1 MKRKIYD
8 QLLLWKNKRKGKSA
22 MMIEGARRVGKSY
35 IVKEFAQREYKSYI
49 LIDFFKVGD
58 DIKDL
63 FKNYKDNLD
72 MLFTYLSTYFSTR
85 LYPRESIIVFD
96 EIEFCPAARAAIKYL
111 VEDGR
116 YDYLETGSLLGM
128 KTSTQKNKKKKKD
141 EDKKDD
147 DYLVPSEEEKIDM
160 HPMDFEEF
168 LWAMGEETLMDF
180 IRMKFAAQE
189 PVGQSMHRKIMDY
202 FRLYM
207 IVGGMPQ
214 AILEYLDTRS
224 FEDVDRV
231 KRQILNLYNNCIDQ
245 YAGVHTPKVKA
256 IYEAIPAQLQLHEHK
271 FQLSDLNKDARFR
284 DYDSSFFWLRDAKM
298 VNLAFNT
305 TEPSIGLGLKQRD
318 NSLKCYMNDTGLM
331 ISHAFDER
339 GVVSGQLYQKILK
352 DKLDANIGMLMEN
365 IVSQMLTANGC
376 KLFFY
381 SNASRE
387 NKDDRMEIDFLI
399 AKSKI
404 TSRHNVAQ
412 SECRENLLSMPSQS
426 NVSEANISPI
436 EVKSSSGFTTV
447 SLEKCLKKYSSH
459 LAQAYIIHTG
469 DVERD
474 GDYLYLPLYMVPC
487 L

>member
-8 QLLLWKNKRKGKSA
+8 HLLLWKNKRKGKSA
-22 MMIEGARRVGKSY
+22 LMIEGARRVGKSY
-35 IVKEFAQREYKSYI
+35 IVREFAQREYKSYI

-96 EIEFCPAARAAIKYL
+96 EIEFCPAARASIKYL

-128 KTSTQKNKKKKKD
+128 KTSTQMRKKD
-141 EDKKDD
+141 EDKKEE

-202 FRLYM
+202 LRLYL

-214 AILEYLDTRS
+214 AILEYQDTRS
-224 FEDVDRV
+224 FEDVDRI
-231 KRQILNLYNNCIDQ
+231 KRQILNLYHNCIDR
-245 YAGVHTPKVKA
+245 YAGKYATKVNS
-256 IYEAIPAQLQLHEHK
+256 IYEAIPAQLQLHDHK
-271 FQLSDLNKDARFR
+271 FQLADLDKNARFR
-284 DYDSSFFWLRDAKM
+284 NYASAFFWLRDAKM

-305 TEPSIGLGLKQRD
+305 TEPSIGLGLKQKD

-331 ISHAFDER
+331 ISHAFNER
-339 GVVSGQLYQKILK
+339 GIVSEQLYQKILK
-352 DKLDANIGMLMEN
+352 DKLEINAGMLMEN
-365 IVSQMLTANGC
+365 IVAQMLVANDC

-381 SNASRE
+381 SNPSRE

-399 AKSKI
+399 AKSTI
-404 TSRHNVAQ
+404 TSRH
-412 SECRENLLSMPSQS
+412 
-426 NVSEANISPI
+426 NISPI
-436 EVKSSSGFTTV
+436 EVKSSTGFSTV
-447 SLEKCLKKYSSH
+447 SMEKCLKKYSTH
-459 LAQAYIIHTG
+459 LSQAYIVHTG

-474 GDYLYLPLYMVPC
+474 GDYLYIPLYMVPC

>member
-8 QLLLWKNKRKGKSA
+8 HLLLWKNKRKGKSA
-22 MMIEGARRVGKSY
+22 LMIEGARRVGKSY
-35 IVKEFAQREYKSYI
+35 IVREFAQREYKSYI

-96 EIEFCPAARAAIKYL
+96 EIEFCPAARASIKYL

-128 KTSTQKNKKKKKD
+128 KTSTQMRKKD
-141 EDKKDD
+141 EDKKEE

-168 LWAMGEETLMDF
+168 LWAMGEEMLMDF

-202 FRLYM
+202 FRLYL

-214 AILEYLDTRS
+214 AILEYQDTRS
-224 FEDVDRV
+224 FEDVDRI
-231 KRQILNLYNNCIDQ
+231 KRQILNLYHNCIDR
-245 YAGVHTPKVKA
+245 YAGKYATKVNS
-256 IYEAIPAQLQLHEHK
+256 IYEAIPAQLQLHDHK
-271 FQLSDLNKDARFR
+271 FQLADLDKNARFR
-284 DYDSSFFWLRDAKM
+284 NYASAFFWLRDAKM

-305 TEPSIGLGLKQRD
+305 TEPSIGLGLKQKD

-331 ISHAFDER
+331 ISHAFNER
-339 GVVSGQLYQKILK
+339 GIVSEQLYQKILK
-352 DKLDANIGMLMEN
+352 DKLEINAGMLMEN
-365 IVSQMLTANGC
+365 IVAQMLVANDC

-381 SNASRE
+381 SNSSRE

-399 AKSKI
+399 AKSTI
-404 TSRHNVAQ
+404 TSRH
-412 SECRENLLSMPSQS
+412 
-426 NVSEANISPI
+426 NISPI
-436 EVKSSSGFTTV
+436 EVKSSTGFSTV
-447 SLEKCLKKYSSH
+447 SMEKCLKKYSTH
-459 LAQAYIIHTG
+459 LSQAYIVHTG
-469 DVERD
+469 DIERD
-474 GDYLYLPLYMVPC
+474 RDYLYIPLYMVPC

>member
-1 MKRKIYD
+1 M
-8 QLLLWKNKRKGKSA
+8 
-22 MMIEGARRVGKSY
+22 GKSY
-35 IVKEFAQREYKSYI
+35 IVKEFAQKEYKSYI

-72 MLFTYLSTYFSTR
+72 MLFTYLSTYFSTK

-128 KTSTQKNKKKKKD
+128 KMSTQKKLKKTENK
-141 EDKKDD
+141 E
-147 DYLVPSEEEKIDM
+147 DYLVPSEEESMVM

-168 LWAMGEETLMDF
+168 LWALGEESLMDF
-180 IRMKFAAQE
+180 VRMKFAAQE
-189 PVGQSMHRKIMDY
+189 SVGQSMHRKLMDY
-202 FRLYM
+202 FRLYL
-207 IVGGMPQ
+207 IIGGMPQ
-214 AILEYLDTRS
+214 AILEFLDTKS

-231 KRQILNLYNNCIDQ
+231 KRQILNLYYNCIDN
-245 YAGVHTPKVKA
+245 YAGVYTAKVRA
-256 IYEAIPAQLQLHEHK
+256 IYEAIPGQLQLHEHK

-305 TEPSIGLGLKQRD
+305 TEPSIGLGLKQKD

-339 GVVSGQLYQKILK
+339 GIVSEQLYQKILK
-352 DKLDANIGMLMEN
+352 DKLEVNAGMLMEN
-365 IVSQMLTANGC
+365 IVGQMLTAIGC

-381 SNASRE
+381 SNPSRE

-399 AKSKI
+399 SKKAI
-404 TSRHNVAQ
+404 TSRH
-412 SECRENLLSMPSQS
+412 
-426 NVSEANISPI
+426 NISPI
-436 EVKSSSGFTTV
+436 EVKSSTRFTTI
-447 SLEKCLKKYSSH
+447 SLEKCIKKYSTH
-459 LAQAYIIHTG
+459 LAQVYIVHTG
-469 DVERD
+469 DLKKD
-474 GDYLYLPLYMVPC
+474 GDYLYIPLYMVPC

>member
-35 IVKEFAQREYKSYI
+35 IVKEFAQKEYKSYI

-72 MLFTYLSTYFSTR
+72 MLFTYLSTYFSTK

-128 KTSTQKNKKKKKD
+128 KMSTKKKRKKN
-141 EDKKDD
+141 EKKE
-147 DYLVPSEEEKIDM
+147 DYLVPSEEESMVM

-168 LWAMGEETLMDF
+168 LWAMGEESLMDF
-180 IRMKFAAQE
+180 VRMKFAAQE
-189 PVGQSMHRKIMDY
+189 PVGQSMHRKLMDY

-207 IVGGMPQ
+207 IIGGMPQ
-214 AILEYLDTRS
+214 AILEYLDTKS

-231 KRQILNLYNNCIDQ
+231 KRQILNLYYNCIDN
-245 YAGVHTPKVKA
+245 YAGVHTAKVRA
-256 IYEAIPAQLQLHEHK
+256 IYEAIPGQLQLHEHK

-298 VNLAFNT
+298 VNIAFNT
-305 TEPSIGLGLKQRD
+305 TEPSIGLGLKQKD

-339 GVVSGQLYQKILK
+339 GIVSEQLYQKILK
-352 DKLDANIGMLMEN
+352 DKL
-365 IVSQMLTANGC
+365 
-376 KLFFY
+376 
-381 SNASRE
+381 
-387 NKDDRMEIDFLI
+387 
-399 AKSKI
+399 
-404 TSRHNVAQ
+404 
-412 SECRENLLSMPSQS
+412 
-426 NVSEANISPI
+426 
-436 EVKSSSGFTTV
+436 
-447 SLEKCLKKYSSH
+447 
-459 LAQAYIIHTG
+459 
-469 DVERD
+469 
-474 GDYLYLPLYMVPC
+474 
-487 L
+487 

>member
-8 QLLLWKNKRKGKSA
+8 HLLLWKNKRKGKSA
-22 MMIEGARRVGKSY
+22 LMIEGARRVGKSY
-35 IVKEFAQREYKSYI
+35 IVREFAQREYKSYI

-96 EIEFCPAARAAIKYL
+96 EIEFCPAARASIKYL

-128 KTSTQKNKKKKKD
+128 KTSTQMRKKD
-141 EDKKDD
+141 EDKKEE

-168 LWAMGEETLMDF
+168 LWAMGEEMLMDF

-202 FRLYM
+202 LRLYL

-214 AILEYLDTRS
+214 AILEYQDTRS
-224 FEDVDRV
+224 FEDVDRI
-231 KRQILNLYNNCIDQ
+231 KRQILNLYHNCIDR
-245 YAGVHTPKVKA
+245 YAGKYATKVNS
-256 IYEAIPAQLQLHEHK
+256 IYEAIPAQLQLHDHK
-271 FQLSDLNKDARFR
+271 FQLADLDKNARFR
-284 DYDSSFFWLRDAKM
+284 NYASAFFWLRDAKM

-305 TEPSIGLGLKQRD
+305 TEPSIGLGLKQKD

-331 ISHAFDER
+331 ISHAFNER
-339 GVVSGQLYQKILK
+339 GIVSEQLYQKILK
-352 DKLDANIGMLMEN
+352 DKLEINAGMLMEN
-365 IVSQMLTANGC
+365 IVAQMLVANDC

-381 SNASRE
+381 SNSSRE

-399 AKSKI
+399 AKSTI
-404 TSRHNVAQ
+404 TSRH
-412 SECRENLLSMPSQS
+412 
-426 NVSEANISPI
+426 NISPI
-436 EVKSSSGFTTV
+436 EVKSSTGFSTV
-447 SLEKCLKKYSSH
+447 SMEKCLKKYSTH
-459 LAQAYIIHTG
+459 LSQAYIVHTG
-469 DVERD
+469 DIERD
-474 GDYLYLPLYMVPC
+474 RDYLYIPLYMVPC

>member
-1 MKRKIYD
+1 
-8 QLLLWKNKRKGKSA
+8 

-35 IVKEFAQREYKSYI
+35 IVREFAQKEYKSYI

-72 MLFTYLSTYFSTR
+72 MLFTYLSTYYSTR

-111 VEDGR
+111 VEDR
-116 YDYLETGSLLGM
+116 RFDYLETGSLLGM
-128 KTSTQKNKKKKKD
+128 QMSTKKKLKKN
-141 EDKKDD
+141 EKKE
-147 DYLVPSEEEKIDM
+147 DYLVPSEEEKMVM

-168 LWAMGEETLMDF
+168 LWAFGEESLMDF
-180 IRMKFAAQE
+180 VRMKFASQE
-189 PVGQSMHRKIMDY
+189 PAGQSMHRKLMDY

-207 IVGGMPQ
+207 IIGGMPQ
-214 AILEYLDTRS
+214 AILEYLDTKS

-245 YAGVHTPKVKA
+245 YAGVHAAKVKA
-256 IYEAIPAQLQLHEHK
+256 IYEAIPGQLQRHEHK

-305 TEPSIGLGLKQRD
+305 TEPSIGLGLKQSD

-339 GVVSGQLYQKILK
+339 GIVSEQLYQKILK
-352 DKLDANIGMLMEN
+352 DKLEINSGMLMEN
-365 IVSQMLTANGC
+365 IVGQMLTAIGC

-399 AKSKI
+399 SKKAV
-404 TSRHNVAQ
+404 TSRH
-412 SECRENLLSMPSQS
+412 
-426 NVSEANISPI
+426 NISPI
-436 EVKSSSGFTTV
+436 EVKSSTGFTTT
-447 SLEKCLKKYSSH
+447 SLEKCLKKYASH
-459 LAQAYIIHTG
+459 LAQAYIVHTG
-469 DVERD
+469 DLEKD
-474 GDYLYLPLYMVPC
+474 GNYLYIPLYMVPC

>member
-1 MKRKIYD
+1 M
-8 QLLLWKNKRKGKSA
+8 
-22 MMIEGARRVGKSY
+22 GKSY
-35 IVKEFAQREYKSYI
+35 IVKEFAQKEYKSYI

-63 FKNYKDNLD
+63 FKNYKNSLD
-72 MLFTYLSTYFSTR
+72 MLFTYLSTYFSTK

-128 KTSTQKNKKKKKD
+128 KMSTQKKLKKTENK
-141 EDKKDD
+141 E
-147 DYLVPSEEEKIDM
+147 DYLVPSEEESMVM

-168 LWAMGEETLMDF
+168 LWALGEESLMDF
-180 IRMKFAAQE
+180 VRMKFAAQE
-189 PVGQSMHRKIMDY
+189 SVGQSMHRKLMDY
-202 FRLYM
+202 FRLYL
-207 IVGGMPQ
+207 IIGGMPQ
-214 AILEYLDTRS
+214 AILEYLDTKS

-231 KRQILNLYNNCIDQ
+231 KRQILNLYYNCIDN
-245 YAGVHTPKVKA
+245 YAGVHTAKVRA
-256 IYEAIPAQLQLHEHK
+256 IYEAIPGQLQLHEHK

-305 TEPSIGLGLKQRD
+305 TEPSIGLGLKQKD

-339 GVVSGQLYQKILK
+339 GIVSEQLYQKILK
-352 DKLDANIGMLMEN
+352 DKLEVNAGMLMEN
-365 IVSQMLTANGC
+365 IVGQMLTAIGC

-381 SNASRE
+381 SNPSRE

-399 AKSKI
+399 SKKAI
-404 TSRHNVAQ
+404 TSRH
-412 SECRENLLSMPSQS
+412 
-426 NVSEANISPI
+426 NISPI
-436 EVKSSSGFTTV
+436 EVKSSTRFTTI
-447 SLEKCLKKYSSH
+447 SLEKCIKKYSTH
-459 LAQAYIIHTG
+459 LAQVYIVHTG
-469 DVERD
+469 DLKKD
-474 GDYLYLPLYMVPC
+474 GDYLYIPLYMVPC

>member
-8 QLLLWKNKRKGKSA
+8 ELLLWKNKRKGKSA
-22 MMIEGARRVGKSY
+22 LMIEGARRVGKSY

-63 FKNYKDNLD
+63 FKNYKNNLD
-72 MLFTYLSTYFSTR
+72 MLFTYLSTYFSTK

-96 EIEFCPAARAAIKYL
+96 EIEFCPDARAAIKYL

-128 KTSTQKNKKKKKD
+128 NRSTQ
-141 EDKKDD
+141 ED
-147 DYLVPSEEEKIDM
+147 DYLVPSEEEKMDM

-180 IRMKFAAQE
+180 IRMCFDKKQ

-202 FRLYM
+202 FRLYL

-214 AILEYLDTRS
+214 AVLEYLDTRS

-231 KRQILNLYNNCIDQ
+231 KRQILNLYHNCIER
-245 YAGVHTPKVKA
+245 YAGKFATKVNS
-256 IYEAIPAQLQLHEHK
+256 IYEAIPAQLQLHDHK
-271 FQLSDLNKDARFR
+271 FQLADIDKNARFR
-284 DYDSSFFWLRDAKM
+284 NYASAFFWLRDAKM

-305 TEPSIGLGLKQRD
+305 TEPSIGLGMKQKD

-331 ISHAFDER
+331 ISHAFNER
-339 GVVSGQLYQKILK
+339 GIVSDQLYQKILK
-352 DKLDANIGMLMEN
+352 DKLEINAGMLMEN
-365 IVSQMLTANGC
+365 IVAQMLTASGC

-381 SNASRE
+381 SNSSRE
-387 NKDDRMEIDFLI
+387 NKEDRMEIDFLI
-399 AKSKI
+399 SKKTI
-404 TSRHNVAQ
+404 TSRH
-412 SECRENLLSMPSQS
+412 
-426 NVSEANISPI
+426 NISPI
-436 EVKSSSGFTTV
+436 EVKSSTGFTTI
-447 SLEKCLKKYSSH
+447 SLEKCIKKYSSH

-469 DVERD
+469 DVKPD
-474 GDYLYLPLYMVPC
+474 GNYLYIPLYMVLC

>member
-1 MKRKIYD
+1 MKRKLYD
-8 QLLLWKNKRKGKSA
+8 QLVIWKTKRHGKSA

-35 IVKEFAQREYKSYI
+35 IVEEFAKNEYKSHI
-49 LIDFFKVGD
+49 IIDFFKVGD

-72 MLFTYLSTYFSTR
+72 MLFIYLSTFYSTK

-96 EIEFCPAARAAIKYL
+96 EIGFCPAARAAIKYL

-128 KTSTQKNKKKKKD
+128 QMSTRKKLKSD
-141 EDKKDD
+141 EKQE
-147 DYLVPSEEEKIDM
+147 DYLVPSEEEKM
-160 HPMDFEEF
+160 VLQPMDFEEF
-168 LWAMGEETLMDF
+168 LWALGEENLMEF
-180 IRMKFAAQE
+180 VRMKFEIKE
-189 PVGQSMHRKIMDY
+189 PMGQSMHRKLMDY

-214 AILEYLDTRS
+214 AVMEYLETRS

-245 YAGVHTPKVKA
+245 YAGIHTPKVKA
-256 IYEAIPAQLQLHEHK
+256 IYEAIPGQLQLHEHK
-271 FQLSDLNKDARFR
+271 FQLSDLHKDARFR
-284 DYDSSFFWLRDAKM
+284 DYDSSFFWLRDARM

-305 TEPSIGLGLKQRD
+305 TEPNIGLGLKQRD

-331 ISHAFDER
+331 ISHSFDER
-339 GVVSGQLYQKILK
+339 GIVSEQLYQKILK
-352 DKLDANIGMLMEN
+352 DKLEMNAGMLMEN
-365 IVSQMLTANGC
+365 IVAQMLAAIGC

-381 SNASRE
+381 SNPSRE

-399 AKSKI
+399 SKKSI
-404 TSRHNVAQ
+404 TSRH
-412 SECRENLLSMPSQS
+412 
-426 NVSEANISPI
+426 NISPI
-436 EVKSSSGFTTV
+436 EVKSSSDFTIT
-447 SLEKCLKKYSSH
+447 SLEKCIRKYANY
-459 LAQAYIIHTG
+459 LAQPYIVHIG
-469 DVERD
+469 DLEAK
-474 GDYLYLPLYMVPC
+474 GNLLYIPLYMVPC

>member
-1 MKRKIYD
+1 
-8 QLLLWKNKRKGKSA
+8 

-35 IVKEFAQREYKSYI
+35 IVREFAQKEYKSYI

-58 DIKDL
+58 DVKDL

-72 MLFTYLSTYFSTR
+72 MLFTYLSTYYSTR

-116 YDYLETGSLLGM
+116 FDYLETGSLLGM
-128 KTSTQKNKKKKKD
+128 QMSTKKKLKKG
-141 EDKKDD
+141 EKKE
-147 DYLVPSEEEKIDM
+147 DYLVPSEEEKMVM

-168 LWAMGEETLMDF
+168 LWAFGEESLMDF
-180 IRMKFAAQE
+180 VRMKFASQE
-189 PVGQSMHRKIMDY
+189 PVGQSMHRKLMDY

-207 IVGGMPQ
+207 IIGGMPQ

-245 YAGVHTPKVKA
+245 YAGVHSAKVKA
-256 IYEAIPAQLQLHEHK
+256 IYEAIPGQLQRHEHK

-305 TEPSIGLGLKQRD
+305 TEPSVGLGLKQSD

-339 GVVSGQLYQKILK
+339 GIVSEQLYQKILK
-352 DKLDANIGMLMEN
+352 DKLEINAGMLMEN
-365 IVSQMLTANGC
+365 IVGQMLTAIGC

-399 AKSKI
+399 SKKAV
-404 TSRHNVAQ
+404 TSRH
-412 SECRENLLSMPSQS
+412 
-426 NVSEANISPI
+426 NISPI
-436 EVKSSSGFTTV
+436 EVKSSTGFTTT
-447 SLEKCLKKYSSH
+447 SLEKCLKKYTSH
-459 LAQAYIIHTG
+459 LAQSYVVHIG
-469 DVERD
+469 DLEKD
-474 GDYLYLPLYMVPC
+474 GEYLYIPLYMVPC

>member
-35 IVKEFAQREYKSYI
+35 IVREFAQNEYKSYI

-63 FKNYKDNLD
+63 FKNYKNNLD

-128 KTSTQKNKKKKKD
+128 QMSTKKKRKKG
-141 EDKKDD
+141 EKKE
-147 DYLVPSEEEKIDM
+147 DYLVPSEEECIVM

-168 LWAMGEETLMDF
+168 LWAFGEESLMDF
-180 IRMKFAAQE
+180 VRMKFAATE
-189 PVGQSMHRKIMDY
+189 PMGQSMHRKLMDY

-207 IVGGMPQ
+207 IIGGMPQ
-214 AILEYLDTRS
+214 AILEYLETKS

-231 KRQILNLYNNCIDQ
+231 KRQILYLYNKCIEQ
-245 YAGVHTPKVKA
+245 YAGVHAAKVKA
-256 IYEAIPAQLQLHEHK
+256 IYDAIPGQLQLHEHK
-271 FQLSDLNKDARFR
+271 FQLSDLKKDARFR
-284 DYDSSFFWLRDAKM
+284 DYDSSFFWLHDSKM

-305 TEPSIGLGLKQRD
+305 TEPSIGLGLKQSG

-339 GVVSGQLYQKILK
+339 GIVSEQLYQKILK
-352 DKLDANIGMLMEN
+352 DKLEVNAGMLMEN
-365 IVSQMLTANGC
+365 IVGQMLTALGC

-381 SNASRE
+381 SNSSRE
-387 NKDDRMEIDFLI
+387 NKEDRMEIDFLI
-399 AKSKI
+399 SKKAI
-404 TSRHNVAQ
+404 TSRH
-412 SECRENLLSMPSQS
+412 
-426 NVSEANISPI
+426 NISPI
-436 EVKSSSGFTTV
+436 EVKSSTRFNTI
-447 SLEKCLKKYSSH
+447 SLEKCIKKYASH
-459 LAQAYIIHTG
+459 LAQAYIVHTG
-469 DVERD
+469 DLEKD
-474 GDYLYLPLYMVPC
+474 GDYLYIPLYMVPC

>member
-35 IVKEFAQREYKSYI
+35 IVEEFAKNEYKSYI

-72 MLFTYLSTYFSTR
+72 MLFTYLTTFYSTK

-111 VEDGR
+111 VADGR

-128 KTSTQKNKKKKKD
+128 QMSTKRKLKKNEKK
-141 EDKKDD
+141 E
-147 DYLVPSEEEKIDM
+147 DYLVPSEEEKM
-160 HPMDFEEF
+160 VMQPMDFEEF
-168 LWAMGEETLMDF
+168 LWASGEENLMDF
-180 IRMKFAAQE
+180 IRMKFKEQS

-202 FRLYM
+202 FRLYI

-214 AILEYLDTRS
+214 AVEEYLDTKS

-231 KRQILNLYNNCIDQ
+231 KRQILNLYNNCIEQ
-245 YAGVHTPKVKA
+245 YAGVHAAKVKA
-256 IYEAIPAQLQLHEHK
+256 IYEAIPGQLQLHEHK

-305 TEPSIGLGLKQRD
+305 TEPSIGLGLKQKD
-318 NSLKCYMNDTGLM
+318 NSLKCYLNDTGLM

-339 GVVSGQLYQKILK
+339 GIVSEQLYQKILK
-352 DKLDANIGMLMEN
+352 DKLEVNAGMLMEN
-365 IVSQMLTANGC
+365 IVAQMLTALGC

-381 SNASRE
+381 SNSDRE
-387 NKDDRMEIDFLI
+387 NKENRMEIDFLI

-404 TSRHNVAQ
+404 TSRHN
-412 SECRENLLSMPSQS
+412 
-426 NVSEANISPI
+426 ISPI
-436 EVKSSSGFTTV
+436 EVKSSTGFTTV
-447 SLEKCLKKYSSH
+447 SLEKCIKKYESH
-459 LAQAYIIHTG
+459 LAQAYIVHTG
-469 DVERD
+469 DVEKD
-474 GDYLYLPLYMVPC
+474 GSYLYIPLYMVPC

>member
-22 MMIEGARRVGKSY
+22 MMIEGARRVGKSF
-35 IVKEFAQREYKSYI
+35 IVEEFARNEYKSYI

-72 MLFTYLSTYFSTR
+72 MLFTYISTFYSTK
-85 LYPRESIIVFD
+85 LYERESIIVFD

-128 KTSTQKNKKKKKD
+128 QMSTKRKLKKNEKK
-141 EDKKDD
+141 E
-147 DYLVPSEEEKIDM
+147 DYLVPSEEEKLVM

-168 LWAMGEETLMDF
+168 LWANGQDNLMDF
-180 IRMKFAAQE
+180 IRAQFKAKA

-207 IVGGMPQ
+207 IIGGMPQ
-214 AILEYLDTRS
+214 AILEYLDTKS
-224 FEDVDRV
+224 FEDADRV
-231 KRQILNLYNNCIDQ
+231 KRQILNLYNNCIEQ
-245 YAGVHTPKVKA
+245 YAGIHAAKVKA
-256 IYEAIPAQLQLHEHK
+256 IYEAIPSQLQLHEHK

-284 DYDSSFFWLRDAKM
+284 DYDSSFFWLRDARM
-298 VNLAFNT
+298 VSLAFNT
-305 TEPSIGLGLKQRD
+305 TEPSIGLGLKQKG

-339 GVVSGQLYQKILK
+339 GIVSEQLYQKILK
-352 DKLDANIGMLMEN
+352 DKLEVNAGMLMEN
-365 IVSQMLTANGC
+365 IVAQMLTANGC

-381 SNASRE
+381 SNPTKD

-399 AKSKI
+399 AKSSI
-404 TSRHNVAQ
+404 TSRH
-412 SECRENLLSMPSQS
+412 
-426 NVSEANISPI
+426 NISPI
-436 EVKSSSGFTTV
+436 EVKSSTGFNTI
-447 SLEKCLKKYSSH
+447 SLEKCIKKYNTH
-459 LAQAYIIHTG
+459 LAQAYIVHTG
-469 DVERD
+469 DVAED
-474 GDYLYLPLYMVPC
+474 GDHLYIPLYMVPC

>member
-22 MMIEGARRVGKSY
+22 MMIKGARRVGKSY

-63 FKNYKDNLD
+63 FKNYKNNLD
-72 MLFTYLSTYFSTR
+72 MLFTYLSTYFSTK

-96 EIEFCPAARAAIKYL
+96 EIEFCPDARAAIKYL

-128 KTSTQKNKKKKKD
+128 NRSTQ
-141 EDKKDD
+141 ED
-147 DYLVPSEEEKIDM
+147 DYLVPSEEEKMDM

-168 LWAMGEETLMDF
+168 LWAMGEDTLMDF
-180 IRMKFAAQE
+180 VRMCFDKKQ

-202 FRLYM
+202 FRLYL

-214 AILEYLDTRS
+214 AVLEYLDTRS

-231 KRQILNLYNNCIDQ
+231 KRQILNLYHNCIER
-245 YAGVHTPKVKA
+245 YAGKYATKVNS
-256 IYEAIPAQLQLHEHK
+256 IYEAIPAQLQLHDHK
-271 FQLSDLNKDARFR
+271 FQLADIDKNARFR
-284 DYDSSFFWLRDAKM
+284 NYASAFFWLRDAKM

-305 TEPSIGLGLKQRD
+305 TEPSIGLGMKQKD

-331 ISHAFDER
+331 ISHAFNER
-339 GVVSGQLYQKILK
+339 GIVSDQLYQKILK
-352 DKLDANIGMLMEN
+352 DKLEINAGMLMEN
-365 IVSQMLTANGC
+365 IVAQMLTASGC

-381 SNASRE
+381 SNSSRD
-387 NKDDRMEIDFLI
+387 NKEDRMEIDFLI
-399 AKSKI
+399 SKKTI
-404 TSRHNVAQ
+404 TSRH
-412 SECRENLLSMPSQS
+412 
-426 NVSEANISPI
+426 NISPI
-436 EVKSSSGFTTV
+436 EVKSSTGFTTV
-447 SLEKCLKKYSSH
+447 SLEKCIKKYSSH

-469 DVERD
+469 DVKPD
-474 GDYLYLPLYMVPC
+474 GNYLYIPLYMVPC

>member
-35 IVKEFAQREYKSYI
+35 IVKGFAQREYKSYI

-63 FKNYKDNLD
+63 FKNYKNNLD
-72 MLFTYLSTYFSTR
+72 MLFTYLSTYFSTK

-96 EIEFCPAARAAIKYL
+96 EIEFCPDARAAIKYL

-128 KTSTQKNKKKKKD
+128 NRSTQ
-141 EDKKDD
+141 ED
-147 DYLVPSEEEKIDM
+147 DYLVPSEEEKMDM

-180 IRMKFAAQE
+180 IRMCFDKKQ

-202 FRLYM
+202 FRLYL

-214 AILEYLDTRS
+214 AVLEYLDTRS

-231 KRQILNLYNNCIDQ
+231 KRQILNLYHNCIER
-245 YAGVHTPKVKA
+245 YAGKFATKVNS
-256 IYEAIPAQLQLHEHK
+256 IYEAIPAQLQLHDHK
-271 FQLSDLNKDARFR
+271 FQLADIDKNARFR
-284 DYDSSFFWLRDAKM
+284 NYASAFFWLRDAKM

-305 TEPSIGLGLKQRD
+305 TEPSIGLGMKQKD

-331 ISHAFDER
+331 ISHAFNER
-339 GVVSGQLYQKILK
+339 GIVSDQLYQKIFK
-352 DKLDANIGMLMEN
+352 DKLEINAGMLMEN
-365 IVSQMLTANGC
+365 IVAQMLTASGC

-381 SNASRE
+381 SNSSRE
-387 NKDDRMEIDFLI
+387 NKEDRMEIDFLI
-399 AKSKI
+399 SKKAI
-404 TSRHNVAQ
+404 TSRH
-412 SECRENLLSMPSQS
+412 
-426 NVSEANISPI
+426 NISPI
-436 EVKSSSGFTTV
+436 EVKSSTGFTTI
-447 SLEKCLKKYSSH
+447 SLEKCINKYSSH

-469 DVERD
+469 DVKPD
-474 GDYLYLPLYMVPC
+474 GNYLYIPLYMVPC

>member
-8 QLLLWKNKRKGKSA
+8 HLLLWKNKRKGKSA
-22 MMIEGARRVGKSY
+22 LMIEGARRVGKSY
-35 IVKEFAQREYKSYI
+35 IVREFAQREYKSYI

-96 EIEFCPAARAAIKYL
+96 EIEFCPAARASIKYL

-128 KTSTQKNKKKKKD
+128 KTSTQMRKKD
-141 EDKKDD
+141 EDKKEE

-180 IRMKFAAQE
+180 IRMKFATQE

-202 FRLYM
+202 LRLYL

-214 AILEYLDTRS
+214 AILEYQDTRS
-224 FEDVDRV
+224 FEDVDRI
-231 KRQILNLYNNCIDQ
+231 KRQILNLYHNCIDR
-245 YAGVHTPKVKA
+245 YAGKYATKVNS
-256 IYEAIPAQLQLHEHK
+256 IYEAIPAQLQLHDHK
-271 FQLSDLNKDARFR
+271 FQLADLDKNARFR
-284 DYDSSFFWLRDAKM
+284 NYASAFFWLRDAKM

-305 TEPSIGLGLKQRD
+305 TEPSIGLGLKQKD

-331 ISHAFDER
+331 ISHAFNER
-339 GVVSGQLYQKILK
+339 GIVSEQLYQKILK
-352 DKLDANIGMLMEN
+352 DKLEINAGMLMEN
-365 IVSQMLTANGC
+365 IVAQMLVANDC

-381 SNASRE
+381 SNSSRE

-399 AKSKI
+399 AKSTI
-404 TSRHNVAQ
+404 TSRH
-412 SECRENLLSMPSQS
+412 
-426 NVSEANISPI
+426 NISPI
-436 EVKSSSGFTTV
+436 EVKSSTGFSTV
-447 SLEKCLKKYSSH
+447 SMEKCLKKYSTH
-459 LAQAYIIHTG
+459 LSQAYIVHTG

-474 GDYLYLPLYMVPC
+474 GDYLYIPLYMVPC

>member
-8 QLLLWKNKRKGKSA
+8 ELLLWKNKRKGKSA

-63 FKNYKDNLD
+63 FKNYKNNLD
-72 MLFTYLSTYFSTR
+72 MLFTYLSTYFSTK

-96 EIEFCPAARAAIKYL
+96 EIEFCPDARAAIKYL

-128 KTSTQKNKKKKKD
+128 NRSTQ
-141 EDKKDD
+141 ED
-147 DYLVPSEEEKIDM
+147 DYLVPSEEEKMDM

-180 IRMKFAAQE
+180 IRMCFDKKQ

-202 FRLYM
+202 FRLYL

-214 AILEYLDTRS
+214 AVLEYLDTRS

-231 KRQILNLYNNCIDQ
+231 KRQILNLYHNCIER
-245 YAGVHTPKVKA
+245 YAGKFATKVNS
-256 IYEAIPAQLQLHEHK
+256 IYEAIPAQLQLHDHK
-271 FQLSDLNKDARFR
+271 FQLADIDKNARFR
-284 DYDSSFFWLRDAKM
+284 NYASAFFWLRDAKM

-305 TEPSIGLGLKQRD
+305 TEPSIGLGMKQKD

-331 ISHAFDER
+331 ISHAFNER
-339 GVVSGQLYQKILK
+339 GIVSDQLYQKIFK
-352 DKLDANIGMLMEN
+352 DKLEINAGMLMEN
-365 IVSQMLTANGC
+365 IVAQMLTASGC

-381 SNASRE
+381 SNSSRE
-387 NKDDRMEIDFLI
+387 NKEDRMEIDFLI
-399 AKSKI
+399 SKKAI
-404 TSRHNVAQ
+404 TSRH
-412 SECRENLLSMPSQS
+412 
-426 NVSEANISPI
+426 NISPI
-436 EVKSSSGFTTV
+436 EVKSSTGFTTI
-447 SLEKCLKKYSSH
+447 SLEKCINKYSSH

-469 DVERD
+469 DVKPD
-474 GDYLYLPLYMVPC
+474 GNYLYIPLYMVPC

>member
-1 MKRKIYD
+1 M
-8 QLLLWKNKRKGKSA
+8 
-22 MMIEGARRVGKSY
+22 GKSY
-35 IVKEFAQREYKSYI
+35 IVREFAQREYKSYI

-96 EIEFCPAARAAIKYL
+96 EIEFCPAARASIKYL

-128 KTSTQKNKKKKKD
+128 KTSTQMRKKD
-141 EDKKDD
+141 EDKKEE

-202 FRLYM
+202 LRLYL

-214 AILEYLDTRS
+214 AILEYQDTRS
-224 FEDVDRV
+224 FEDVDRI
-231 KRQILNLYNNCIDQ
+231 KRQILNLYHNCIDR
-245 YAGVHTPKVKA
+245 YAGKYATKVNS
-256 IYEAIPAQLQLHEHK
+256 IYEAIPAQLQLHDHK
-271 FQLSDLNKDARFR
+271 FQLADLDKNARFR
-284 DYDSSFFWLRDAKM
+284 NYASAFFWLRDAKM

-305 TEPSIGLGLKQRD
+305 TEPSIGLGLKQKD

-331 ISHAFDER
+331 ISHAFNER
-339 GVVSGQLYQKILK
+339 GIVSEQLYQKILK
-352 DKLDANIGMLMEN
+352 DKLEINAGMLMEN
-365 IVSQMLTANGC
+365 IVAQMLVANDC

-381 SNASRE
+381 SNPSRE

-399 AKSKI
+399 AKSTI
-404 TSRHNVAQ
+404 TSRH
-412 SECRENLLSMPSQS
+412 
-426 NVSEANISPI
+426 NISPI
-436 EVKSSSGFTTV
+436 EVKSSTGFSTV
-447 SLEKCLKKYSSH
+447 SMEKCLKKYSAH
-459 LAQAYIIHTG
+459 LSQAYIVHTG

-474 GDYLYLPLYMVPC
+474 GDYLYIPLYMVPC